1 MKKPLHEN
9 REVASTRI
17 ALNRFP
23 GLADFNQLGFLKL
36 LLFNRGISTVNT
48 RSQLSPRFCPFHV
61 IR

>member
-9 REVASTRI
+9 REVASSTRI

-36 LLFNRGISTVNT
+36 LLFNRGN
-48 RSQLSPRFCPFHV
+48 FNG
-61 IR
+61 